1 MRGSRPCAS
10 PSAIA
15 GFAPV
20 ASIGTVGGA
29 FDWLD
34 RHFALASLR
43 AGRTVALTGVLMRI
57 LMRSGIGCRRRGLRS
72 PVLPPGE
79 ATAASFWAIPNFR
92 WSGP

>member
-1 MRGSRPCAS
+1 VRGSRPCAS

-34 RHFALASLR
+34 RHFALASLARWAHGGLDWR
-43 AGRTVALTGVLMRI
+43 ADADSDALWNWLSPSRASLTGV
-57 LMRSGIGCRRRGLRS
+57 
-72 PVLPPGE
+72 
-79 ATAASFWAIPNFR
+79 TAR
-92 WSGP
+92 